1 MAEAPQKIKKS
12 GRPQGLPLHKTR
24 LIGRVENQLLDVFP
38 ERCIQTPSDKGKE
51 RQENQDPDANLD
63 RFHTNLWLDAGS
75 SEAKFRVV
83 IDQVAAL
90 TDVSLVQWHQRSCT

>member
-1 MAEAPQKIKKS
+1 MNRAGAGDVNARQRQQI
-12 GRPQGLPLHKTR
+12 QDL
-24 LIGRVENQLLDVFP
+24 VEVLNHDP
-38 ERCIQTPSDKGKE
+38 E
-51 RQENQDPDANLD
+51 ANLD

-75 SEAKFRVV
+75 SEAKYRVV